1 MIFLTGGDGL
11 LGSNLVRELLARDYE
26 LKVLVQPGRTVKT
39 LEGLPIQRVEGD
51 LLDAEGLLRAS
62 EGCSHVIHAAAI
74 TDVWPPKGDIF
85 FRVNLEGTQNVLAA
99 VRKHG
104 IEKMV
109 YVGSG
114 SSFVPGTKAQPGT
127 EAQLR
132 DRDIYGLDYIESK
145 LQAHRLIQQVV
156 QEEGLPISLIAPTF
170 MIGPYDAK
178 PGPGTILLA
187 AATGTIPGYTAGGR
201 NWVHVRDVAQGIC
214 LALEKAP
221 IGSEYIMGHAN
232 LSYQEAFAVMGEVM
246 GVNPPRLAI
255 PKWASLTGGAF
266 GSAFGKLTG
275 RSPKIS
281 MPVARVSVD
290 EHYFSPAKA
299 VRELGLPQTPFAI
312 AVEDAYR
319 WFVDNG
325 YVDRK

>member
-26 LKVLVQPGRTVKT
+26 VTVLVQPGRQVNT
-39 LEGLPIQRVEGD
+39 LAGLPIRLVEGD
-51 LLDAEGLLRAS
+51 LLDAAGLIRAS
-62 EGCSHVIHAAAI
+62 AGCTHFIHAAAI

-85 FRVNLEGTQNVLAA
+85 FRVNLEGTRNILAA
-99 VRKHG
+99 ARHHG

-127 EAQLR
+127 EARLR
-132 DRDIYGLDYIESK
+132 DHDIYGLDYIESK
-145 LQAHRLIQQVV
+145 LQAHRLIRQVV
-156 QEEGLPISLIAPTF
+156 AEEGLPIALIAPTF

-187 AATGTIPGYTAGGR
+187 AAAGQIPGYTSGGR
-201 NWVHVRDVAQGIC
+201 NWVHVRDVATGIC
-214 LALEKAP
+214 LALAQAAP
-221 IGSEYIMGHAN
+221 GSEYIMGHAN
-232 LSYQEAFAVMGEVM
+232 LSYREALTTIAEVT
-246 GVNPPRLAI
+246 GAKPPRLAI
-255 PKWASLTGGAF
+255 PKALSLTGGFF
-266 GSAFGKLTG
+266 GTLYG
-275 RSPKIS
+275 RLSGRAPKVS
-281 MPVARVSVD
+281 LPVARVSAD

-299 VRELGLPQTPFAI
+299 VQELGLPQTPFAT

-325 YVDRK
+325 YVG